1 MGEICTKYKGKTF
14 CHSTGEGGGGP
25 IWTTR
30 PTGWEP
36 KSQNA
41 DSGEPG
47 LYPALLSDF
56 SVISFVHGVADNIVD
71 PKVRDAIKKGAEDA
85 ASVLKER
92 GGADVLSVSFEEH
105 QHRRSA

>member
-1 MGEICTKYKGKTF
+1 VRYVPSIAVK
-14 CHSTGEGGGGP
+14 HSG
-25 IWTTR
+25 TR
-30 PTGWEP
+30 LEKAAEARFGRHAQP

-41 DSGEPG
+41 DSQEPG

-56 SVISFVHGVADNIVD
+56 SVISFIHGVADNIVD

-92 GGADVLSVSFEEH
+92 GGADVLSVSFEGQ